1 LFAKWLFCESKHGWN
16 GQAVMSQLETAQ
28 RHLSRALRRLEAALE
43 RKLSQPGNGS
53 TAPATSGAEHAAL
66 ARDVALLRDQCDR
79 LSVALNEAQHD
90 NRTLREVNDQVARR
104 LDSSIIELDRL
115 LGS

>member
-1 LFAKWLFCESKHGWN
+1 
-16 GQAVMSQLETAQ
+16 MSQLETAQ
-28 RHLSRALRRLEAALE
+28 RHLLRALRRLEAALE

-53 TAPATSGAEHAAL
+53 AAPAMNSAEHATL

-104 LDSSIIELDRL
+104 LDSSIGELDRL

>member
-1 LFAKWLFCESKHGWN
+1 
-16 GQAVMSQLETAQ
+16 MSQLETAQ
-28 RHLSRALRRLEAALE
+28 RHLSRALRRLETALE
-43 RKLSQPGNGS
+43 RKLSQSGNGAA
-53 TAPATSGAEHAAL
+53 APSAEHTTL

-90 NRTLREVNDQVARR
+90 NRSLRQVNDDVARR
-104 LDSSIIELDRL
+104 LDSSIAELDRL

>member
-1 LFAKWLFCESKHGWN
+1 
-16 GQAVMSQLETAQ
+16 MSQMEAAQ

-43 RKLSQPGNGS
+43 HRLAG
-53 TAPATSGAEHAAL
+53 TAPGPAGSDPRALSAISAERDEL
-66 ARDVALLRDQCDR
+66 ARNVAVLHEQCER

-90 NRTLREVNDQVARR
+90 ARTLREMNGHIGRR
-104 LDSSIIELDRL
+104 LEGSIAELDGM